1 MRVKKKSIM
10 DLQNKNKA
18 RDRCYMRDLLKSN
31 KEPNETYERLKKAVI
46 AMALTVAFIL
56 PFFTA

>member
-1 MRVKKKSIM
+1 M